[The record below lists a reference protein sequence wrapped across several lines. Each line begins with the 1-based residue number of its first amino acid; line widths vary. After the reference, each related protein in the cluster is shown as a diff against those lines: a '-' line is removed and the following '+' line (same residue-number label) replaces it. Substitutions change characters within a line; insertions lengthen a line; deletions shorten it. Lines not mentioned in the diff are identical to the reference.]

1 MIMNLHFYAGTMS
14 TEKFKK
20 IFEGLDRAYGQYIS
34 GDTKNGK
41 VGGNAITKRGL
52 VTDSLWEDHLQGKK
66 PSLGSIPIRDDSTC
80 TWGCIDIDTYP
91 LDYKE
96 IITRIRK
103 HQLPFVM
110 CRSKSGGAHLF
121 LFTEEP
127 IAAKDMVEKLE
138 ELAGG
143 LGYGSCEIFPKQIKV
158 DSARGDVGSWLN
170 LPYFNSDSTMRYAF
184 LDDGTA
190 ASLDQFFN
198 LYDTHKIKKENFNKI
213 KIKAKAKPKA
223 NGFDGPPCL
232 ETLMTMGVVEGTEAP
247 NGGRDNALTHYA
259 IYAKKKWPDDW
270 QNKLSE
276 FNQEHIKPP
285 LDYKVITK
293 TVRSHEKKDY
303 EGYTCKANPM
313 CNFCVSHVCKTRE
326 FGIDDDLE
334 QEFTDIK
341 KYQTENSFW
350 FITIDKQIVRVR
362 TDDLFEYNRFA
373 KAVFDQINVVLPE
386 MSKKDWKQ
394 RLKIIGASAQIEE
407 MGDDATLDGR
417 FDQHLHAFVNDQG
430 KGLTLDECNYGK
442 AFEENGKIYF
452 KMEFLLAY
460 LEKQRFRGFD
470 AVRVAARLKEKD
482 AESVVRKVEKK
493 NTRLWEIGDETFK
506 RIDALPLPKEE
517 NLDQEESL
525 PF

>member
-1 MIMNLHFYAGTMS
+1 
-14 TEKFKK
+14 
-20 IFEGLDRAYGQYIS
+20 
-34 GDTKNGK
+34 
-41 VGGNAITKRGL
+41 
-52 VTDSLWEDHLQGKK
+52 
-66 PSLGSIPIRDDSTC
+66 
-80 TWGCIDIDTYP
+80 
-91 LDYKE
+91 
-96 IITRIRK
+96 
-103 HQLPFVM
+103 
-110 CRSKSGGAHLF
+110 
-121 LFTEEP
+121 
-127 IAAKDMVEKLE
+127 
-138 ELAGG
+138 
-143 LGYGSCEIFPKQIKV
+143 
-158 DSARGDVGSWLN
+158 
-170 LPYFNSDSTMRYAF
+170 
-184 LDDGTA
+184 
-190 ASLDQFFN
+190 
-198 LYDTHKIKKENFNKI
+198 
-213 KIKAKAKPKA
+213 
-223 NGFDGPPCL
+223 
-232 ETLMTMGVVEGTEAP
+232 
-247 NGGRDNALTHYA
+247 
-259 IYAKKKWPDDW
+259 
-270 QNKLSE
+270 
-276 FNQEHIKPP
+276 
-285 LDYKVITK
+285 
-293 TVRSHEKKDY
+293 
-303 EGYTCKANPM
+303 M